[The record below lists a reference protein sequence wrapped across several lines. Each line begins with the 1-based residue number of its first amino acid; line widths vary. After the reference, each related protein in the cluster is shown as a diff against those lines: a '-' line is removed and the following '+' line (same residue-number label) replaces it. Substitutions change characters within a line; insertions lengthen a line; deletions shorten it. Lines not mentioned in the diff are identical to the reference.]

1 MSEERPDGRIDT
13 LIVNDAAA
21 RRQRLAE
28 HFAAIS
34 VLDRTLE
41 ELYRANADRFEVT
54 SPAVNRPRV

>member
-1 MSEERPDGRIDT
+1 MSEERSDGRIDT

-34 VLDRTLE
+34 VLDVRWKSCTERTPIAS
-41 ELYRANADRFEVT
+41 R
-54 SPAVNRPRV
+54 